1 MELLH
6 NCFALR
12 FYYSYK
18 ICRKREFWRKL
29 ERVMNKNLF
38 VQRALDNIFEN
49 KQQNEAKLERNT
61 KIGYMDLPTF

>member
-1 MELLH
+1 M
-6 NCFALR
+6 
-12 FYYSYK
+12 S
-18 ICRKREFWRKL
+18 KREFWRQL